1 VAYQDGVLKERTHD
15 CVRSFKEYAYF
26 QRARAF
32 PQGEGPKSLN
42 EDEGKR
48 RGGRWLAALAGLAGL
63 TAGALGAALIVR
75 RKRGALQQGKSIYPE
90 YNRRGADR
98 WARPGMGVTFRA
110 ELMPG
115 RSRSERTHR
124 ITEILPSGRV
134 MLENFS
140 GDHAESEFEPVK
152 LEG

>member
-1 VAYQDGVLKERTHD
+1 MRPRV
-15 CVRSFKEYAYF
+15 S
-26 QRARAF
+26 
-32 PQGEGPKSLN
+32 EGRGPESLS
-42 EDEGKR
+42 EEEGKR

-63 TAGALGAALIVR
+63 TAGALGATLIVR
-75 RKRGALQQGKSIYPE
+75 RKRGASQQSKSIYPE

-115 RSRSERTHR
+115 RSRAERTFR
-124 ITEILPSGRV
+124 ISEVLTSGRV
-134 MLENFS
+134 MLEGFS

>member
-1 VAYQDGVLKERTHD
+1 MR
-15 CVRSFKEYAYF
+15 
-26 QRARAF
+26 
-32 PQGEGPKSLN
+32 

-75 RKRGALQQGKSIYPE
+75 RRGETKQKHQGKSIYPE

-98 WARPGMGVTFRA
+98 WARPGMSVTFRA

-115 RSRSERTHR
+115 RSRSERTFR

-134 MLENFS
+134 MLEEFT